1 MNPVPFP
8 GIWKSD
14 AHGCEVPGD
23 FEAHDAVQA
32 APDKDGAQGRGRVSA
47 EVEQQ
52 LVPMWLGQGPG
63 AVRAGEGLEAG
74 STAGPLPAAAMAE
87 ISRLLGG

>member
-1 MNPVPFP
+1 
-8 GIWKSD
+8 
-14 AHGCEVPGD
+14 
-23 FEAHDAVQA
+23 VQA

-63 AVRAGEGLEAG
+63 AVRAGEGPGGRLYGWAPSG
-74 STAGPLPAAAMAE
+74 RRDGGDLPAAW
-87 ISRLLGG
+87 RLIT